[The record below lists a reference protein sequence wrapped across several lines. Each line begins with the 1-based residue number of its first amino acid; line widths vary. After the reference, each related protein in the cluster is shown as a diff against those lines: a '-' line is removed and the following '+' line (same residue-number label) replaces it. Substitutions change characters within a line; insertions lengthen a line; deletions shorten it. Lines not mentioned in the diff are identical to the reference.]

1 VHFVRQQIKGTIW
14 EKLDEQDIAQML
26 DLSMLEETFGL
37 KSGKKVGGDSKPKST
52 AKPKVQL
59 VQVLEGKKGENID
72 IAIRSSKVRYPA
84 RSTTLPP
91 TIPLPLP
98 RWWNYPNLAIYI
110 RRFAN
115 SMLKQSALCDHA
127 RLHALLLDF
136 QLKDSG
142 QKVSHKDIRKSVLS
156 ADDRLPV
163 NLLEG
168 LLNNA
173 PTSDETTQLQAYKAT
188 PDKVGTAER
197 LFLSLA
203 DVPRLA
209 PRLRAM
215 MFRAE
220 FKEKMDF
227 VKPGMRNVIIA
238 SQDVCVSKGLFKTL
252 QVTTSTFLSARF
264 CPRGLGFFPFSPFFN
279 TSVRG
284 SLLWPRFCS
293 ATTSL
298 CCLLVTT

>member
-1 VHFVRQQIKGTIW
+1 
-14 EKLDEQDIAQML
+14 
-26 DLSMLEETFGL
+26 
-37 KSGKKVGGDSKPKST
+37 
-52 AKPKVQL
+52 
-59 VQVLEGKKGENID
+59 
-72 IAIRSSKVRYPA
+72 
-84 RSTTLPP
+84 
-91 TIPLPLP
+91 
-98 RWWNYPNLAIYI
+98 
-110 RRFAN
+110 
-115 SMLKQSALCDHA
+115 MLKQSTLCDHA
-127 RLHALLLDF
+127 RLHALLLDL

-173 PTSDETTQLQAYKAT
+173 PTADETAQLQAYKLT

-203 DVPRLA
+203 DVPRLT

-252 QVTTSTFLSARF
+252 QVTMSMFLSARV
-264 CPRGLGFFPFSPFFN
+264 FPFFISFFN
-279 TSVRG
+279 TYLPWLSPPATLLLCHYQLVLLIGNYMNAGGYNAGSFGFKLSFLNSVRPHFH
-284 SLLWPRFCS
+284 LLHPVASPSFSWC
-293 ATTSL
+293 
-298 CCLLVTT
+298 